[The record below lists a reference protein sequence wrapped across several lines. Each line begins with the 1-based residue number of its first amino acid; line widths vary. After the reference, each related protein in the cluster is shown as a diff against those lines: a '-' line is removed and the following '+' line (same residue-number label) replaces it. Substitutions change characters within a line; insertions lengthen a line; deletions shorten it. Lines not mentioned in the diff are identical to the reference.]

1 VKRVDI
7 TFPEENR
14 ERVEEVIEEYGA
26 EPVFSEVEK
35 DGRSFL
41 RCEIIRD
48 SAEIDELLEEI
59 RGITDIDQGDLLV
72 EVLEQT
78 THIEKGKRHEG
89 GSSSLSLYEM
99 YTKAFSFTSFE
110 ETGWALILLS
120 AIIAVIGLATNNM
133 IVVVGAMVIA
143 PMLGPFI
150 ANSFGLVVG
159 DKKIIEESMLHGAS
173 SVLMAVATAFLIG
186 LMLDVNVNPLIQMIS
201 EPGPGTVPLSLAVG
215 SASALA
221 FSTDARETLAG
232 VAVAI
237 ALVPPSA
244 VAGLMLASL
253 NFEIFVDVSLVIV
266 SNIMSLVFA
275 GSATFKLL
283 GVKPRNSYRREISRQ
298 KLKKSMIISS
308 LSILVVAGSVGY
320 MSYQDTQK
328 VSAES
333 IGESVEEQLG
343 GELVNKKVEVL
354 EEEVNVS
361 VVVTDRTMEEGS
373 LEAVLER
380 SVDRDV
386 NVEMMEIVTR

>member
-1 VKRVDI
+1 MKRVDI